1 MLIDLHR
8 PDTSKSTIKVKD
20 IDSPAPFPAGIEYS
34 CPARGNWT
42 IAHSPMLVPGGHMI
56 YIGASACLRGVV
68 LSAAEYEGL
77 DRFSMVM
84 VEDKDILSG
93 DMEEL
98 MIEGITDI
106 LNKLPY
112 TPNCVMPF
120 SGCIHHFMGVDFD
133 YIYDE
138 LRSRFPEIDFV
149 SCHMIPT
156 MKKTDH
162 TAEEMTRR
170 LIYESIDPLPHDP
183 KSINLIGS
191 NELISKTSEYYKMLT
206 DAGYTVRELADI
218 YDYDSYKQMGVSFMN
233 IYSMPVAKYV
243 SEFLEEKLNQKPF
256 YLPNSFDCD
265 EIEAGLT
272 ALAGELGL
280 DVPDFG
286 KARES
291 VAAALS
297 RARDIIGDAPIAIDY
312 LASTRYFGLAKLLVE
327 HGFNV
332 QRIYGDAIAADD
344 MPACEWLKI
353 NAPDIDFIATVN
365 FRGRFYERDGS
376 DFLAIGQK
384 AAYFTGTDHF
394 VNMVENNGLH
404 GFDGICQ
411 LADLMIDAYQN
422 AKDVKPIIS
431 VKAWGCSA

>member
-8 PDTSKSTIKVKD
+8 PDTTKSTIRVGD

-56 YIGASACLRGVV
+56 YVGASACLRGVV
-68 LSAAEYEGL
+68 LSSAEYEGL

-84 VEDKDILSG
+84 VEDNDILSG

-106 LNKLPY
+106 LNKLDRKP
-112 TPNCVMPF
+112 TCVMPF

-138 LRSRFPEIDFV
+138 LRSRFPDIDFV

-156 MKKTDH
+156 MKKTDY
-162 TAEEMTRR
+162 TAEEMTRK
-170 LIYESIDPLPHDP
+170 LIYESLDVLPLDD

-191 NELISKTSEYYKMLT
+191 NELICKDSEYYRMLT
-206 DAGYTVRELADI
+206 DAGYTIRELADC
-218 YDYDSYKQMGVSFMN
+218 YDYATYKEMAKSFMN
-233 IYSMPVAKYV
+233 IYSMPVARYA
-243 SEFLEEKLNQKPF
+243 SEFLMEKHGQKPF
-256 YLPNSFDCD
+256 YLPCSFDFD
-265 EIEAGLT
+265 EIESGLN
-272 ALAGELGL
+272 ALAAELGIEA
-280 DVPDFG
+280 PCW
-286 KARES
+286 
-291 VAAALS
+291 VADRTRATIAMKH
-297 RARDIIGDAPIAIDY
+297 ARDVIGDMPIAIDY
-312 LASTRYFGLAKLLVE
+312 LSSTRYMGLARLLVQF
-327 HGFNV
+327 GFNV
-332 QRIYGDAIAADD
+332 QEIYGDAIAADD
-344 MPACEWLKI
+344 MPAAEWLSE
-353 NAPDIDFIATVN
+353 NAPDILFKATVN
-365 FRGRFYERDGS
+365 FRGRFYDRDRGP
-376 DFLAIGQK
+376 FLAIGQK

-404 GFDGICQ
+404 GFDGIAK
-411 LADLMIDAYQN
+411 LADLMIEAYET
-422 AKDVKPIIS
+422 ATDVKPIIS